1 MTYVAKYF
9 ALIPPELLPDS
20 YIVSGAAMDAMM
32 NMNLAKD
39 VDIVILKAHTEGDE
53 SWSDFEERILGRLR
67 DHNPDR
73 VIKEVLSK
81 DGKYNG
87 IIRRHLCNILG
98 YYHRLSTIED
108 KRVEILLSDAGNIKQ
123 VLAGFDLSIH
133 QIAFRSNF
141 TFTKGDAW
149 TPMHQPIQVTDW
161 NNPCHT
167 LDRYLRLCKRYDQVY
182 DQKVVDQLMAHIH
195 EAKQEEVF

>member
-1 MTYVAKYF
+1 MNYVAKYF
-9 ALIPPELLPDS
+9 NLIPPELLPDS

-32 NMNLAKD
+32 HMNLAKD
-39 VDIVILKAHTEGDE
+39 VDIVILKAEGDE
-53 SWSDFEERILGRLR
+53 NWEDFEKRILGSLR
-67 DHNPDR
+67 DHNPYR
-73 VIKEVLSK
+73 VIEDVLSK

-98 YYHRLSTIED
+98 YNNRLSDIGD
-108 KRVEILLSDAGNIKQ
+108 KRVEVLLSDATDIKK

-149 TPMHQPIQVTDW
+149 TPMHQPLQVTDW
-161 NNPCHT
+161 NNPHHT
-167 LDRYLRLCKRYDQVY
+167 LDRYFRLCKRYDQVY
-182 DQKVVDQLMAHIH
+182 DQKIIDKLLTPIS
-195 EAKQEEVF
+195 EAKQEEAF